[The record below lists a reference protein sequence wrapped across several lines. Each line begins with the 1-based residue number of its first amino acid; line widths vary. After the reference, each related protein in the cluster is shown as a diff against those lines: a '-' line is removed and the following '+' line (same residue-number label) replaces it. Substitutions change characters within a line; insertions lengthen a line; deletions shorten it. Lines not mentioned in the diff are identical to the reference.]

1 MPRLALAL
9 AILWLLTV
17 FVLRTALQWWQ
28 TGSTG
33 IKGVTGPVCSL
44 SWSAGLFA
52 NLGVICSGIAPLG
65 TIYGWLGGVP
75 LFANDTLHITGA
87 VLMLAGISGAF
98 IAQLSM
104 GDSWRIGV
112 DESERTTLVTAG
124 LFAWVRNPIFSFVL
138 ITSLG
143 LILVLPTVLA
153 VAAFLLLLASI
164 EVQVRV
170 VEEPYL
176 TRTHGAPYRSYASRV
191 GRFLPGRL
199 RHRD

>member
-112 DESERTTLVTAG
+112 DD
-124 LFAWVRNPIFSFVL
+124 
-138 ITSLG
+138 
-143 LILVLPTVLA
+143 
-153 VAAFLLLLASI
+153 
-164 EVQVRV
+164 
-170 VEEPYL
+170 
-176 TRTHGAPYRSYASRV
+176 RSPPNRMAHPRET
-191 GRFLPGRL
+191 GRLCIYDPGRGACARAEL
-199 RHRD
+199 LPACLAAYPAPSGYSGETIL